1 MKILLTIFFLFL
13 FLSESSFSHSGGL
26 NQQGCHNN
34 RKTGGYHCHRPKII
48 PPVKKYNCKLTIGD
62 QYYKFDPSSTKLA
75 EKKVPLVSLT
85 DNECS
90 FSLFSLEIIP

>member
-34 RKTGGYHCHRPKII
+34 RKTGGYHCHRTKII

-62 QYYKFDPSSTKLA
+62 QYYKFDPSSTYNKNLKFKNNDGNVNIA
-75 EKKVPLVSLT
+75 CNWNV
-85 DNECS
+85 
-90 FSLFSLEIIP
+90 